1 MASLGTVLRDRRE
14 ACGYTLDDIAAR
26 TKIPHRRLIELE
38 ENRLGEWPASRVY
51 QVGFLRAYAVAVGC
65 DPAQV
70 IAQFDSE
77 IAASGGS
84 AVAPIAPARAGRR
97 LRVLPLAIALGVG
110 SALLVAL
117 PRYVE
122 QARPAA
128 AETPMVPRLTT
139 DIALP
144 PPSAETTAVSTSGG
158 LAESDAVEGELRI
171 ESNPPGT
178 RVVVNGIGR
187 GSTPLRLRYLPAGSY
202 TIRLVQDGYEGR
214 EVTATIS
221 ADRPVRTLSVS
232 LRARDASG
240 EGSSRRLGRR

>member
-1 MASLGTVLRDRRE
+1 MENLGSALRARRE

-26 TKIPHRRLIELE
+26 TKIPRRRLVELE
-38 ENRLGEWPASRVY
+38 QNRIGEWPASRVY
-51 QVGFLRAYAVAVGC
+51 QVGYLRAYAVAVGC

-84 AVAPIAPARAGRR
+84 AAAPIAPARAGRR
-97 LRVLPLAIALGVG
+97 LRVLPLALALGVG

-117 PRYVE
+117 PRYE

-128 AETPMVPRLTT
+128 AETPIVSPLTT

-171 ESNPPGT
+171 DSDPPGT
-178 RVVVNGIGR
+178 RVVINGIGR
-187 GSTPLRLRYLPAGSY
+187 GSTPLRIRYLPAGSY
-202 TIRLVQDGYEGR
+202 TIRLVQDGYESR

-221 ADRPVRTLSVS
+221 ADRPVRTLSVR

-240 EGSSRRLGRR
+240 EGSSRHLGQR